1 MAKRPLPASLKK
13 ITDRDFDLMFRRHPS
28 TGKLL
33 MKKDD
38 DAVKQALKNLIL
50 TNNYERPFRINYGG
64 NIRARLF
71 DLYTTATKDEFQT
84 LIENT
89 ISNYE
94 PRVQLLG
101 NSGVSVRED
110 PENNSLIVTIRFK
123 NVLTLNELELDVNL
137 NRVR

>member
-1 MAKRPLPASLKK
+1 MQKRPLPASLKK
-13 ITDRDFDLMFRRHPS
+13 ITNRDFDLMFRRHPT

-50 TNNYERPFRINYGG
+50 TDQYERPFRIDYGG

-71 DLYTTATKDEFQT
+71 DLYTTTTRSDFEN
-84 LIENT
+84 LIENA
-89 ISNYE
+89 IVNYE
-94 PRVQLLG
+94 PRVKLAS
-101 NSGVSVRED
+101 NGVTVRED
-110 PENNSLIVTIRFK
+110 PDNNTLIVTIRFQ
-123 NVLTLNELELDVNL
+123 NVITLNQLELDVNL

>member
-1 MAKRPLPASLKK
+1 MQKRPTPASLKK
-13 ITDRDFDLMFRRHPS
+13 ITNRDFDLQFRRHPT

-50 TNNYERPFRINYGG
+50 TNKYERPFRINYGG

-71 DLYTTATKDEFQT
+71 DLYTSTTKDDFT
-84 LIENT
+84 NLIETT
-89 ISNYE
+89 IQNYE
-94 PRVQLLG
+94 PRVKLLHG
-101 NSGVSVRED
+101 GVSVTEVID
-110 PENNSLIVTIRFK
+110 QNALVVTIRFQ
-123 NVLTLNELELDVNL
+123 NVLTLNQLTLDINL